1 MDNLSKTEQWYKE
14 YYQKKG
20 KFRNSLLYNPE
31 VVFQTLAH
39 DLCIIKAM
47 NYLTK
52 ISKVD
57 LASWKILDVGCGGG
71 VVCLIL

>member
-52 ISKVD
+52 ISKVVW
-57 LASWKILDVGCGGG
+57 LHGKFLMLDVVGG
-71 VVCLIL
+71 